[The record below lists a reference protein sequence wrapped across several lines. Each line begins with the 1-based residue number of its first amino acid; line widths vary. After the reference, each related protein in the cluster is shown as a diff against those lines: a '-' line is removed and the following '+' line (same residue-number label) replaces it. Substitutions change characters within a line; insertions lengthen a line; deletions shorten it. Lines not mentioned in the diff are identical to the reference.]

1 MKKLFI
7 GLIALALSASLFAGT
22 RTAEEAAGIA
32 ASFVNNQPALR
43 KAHKSAQSAATM
55 RLAFTCQKKASQE
68 NAFYIFNRADN
79 AGFIIVSADDC
90 TAEDVLGYSDGGAD
104 FNQENINPNLRFWLD
119 RYAEEISAIDQDP
132 EAAKQPRKAKQVTAI
147 SPLLKNSNGV
157 EITWYQEAPY
167 NNYCPVDQ
175 RDNTRS
181 LTGCVATATSAIM
194 YKWQHPAQGHGTH
207 SYTWYD
213 CKNDDCD
220 QYWTTTL
227 TSNFDTVTFDW
238 ANLLPAYEGI
248 SATAAQ
254 KKAVAS
260 LMYNVGI
267 AASMQYGGD
276 ANYGSGAWTDE
287 MGQGLV
293 NYFDYEV
300 DKFITMYSQSGYYGS
315 DPLPTEFACEFS
327 VTSSQFTTYFNADLE
342 AGRPILMGGE
352 DSDGGGHEFVCDG
365 RDADNKFH
373 INWGWEGSGN
383 GYFAITA
390 LKPTGSS
397 YNFSTN
403 IDAMIGLRPAVTL
416 PDANVDWYADGVLFD
431 QTVAANGRLSLPTD
445 TPDDCASGKVFMGW
459 TNVANYES
467 EDTAPTYAK
476 VGDLIESDATYYAV
490 YAEEETGGSAPVT
503 STLTMSD
510 YQAPDGAFGD
520 FTFAA
525 DKGSGASDPAY
536 NGTGKDARYYAGNT
550 LTISSDKDMTKIIF
564 NLSSKGLNRLAPITA
579 SVGTIATQ
587 ASGDTKVT
595 WTGNAQSVTFTVG
608 EKADYGTDGSGAA
621 GQLDFT
627 SVDITAGGG
636 TSYYDYSTECGSG
649 TPTYYTIRFF
659 NNGAQVGETQ
669 TVQKGQQPTVPSNP
683 TPACNDYTFVGWWT
697 ATLSADNTEAKSWIT
712 NFRATK
718 DQDYYAI
725 YSLTEGGGS
734 PVLTNNY
741 AKITTTDDLATGNYI
756 VVGYYNSS
764 KYYAM
769 KNDTKA
775 NYSYYIDTKEVT
787 PSSDIINTTDGSI
800 IWKLTVD
807 GSSLSFY
814 NEAASKYV
822 YLYQNDTHYNVGF
835 TTNTSDNI
843 NFTYTVSGGSWDF
856 VSTVLTGYHLESYG
870 KYSEF
875 SAHTAAGDPIY
886 LYKQQEENTGT
897 TYYSSVVSCTG
908 TAIENSEVETS
919 FMKILRNGQVLIIRD
934 GKTYNVLGQPVQ

>member
-1 MKKLFI
+1 MRKLFL
-7 GLIALALSASLFAGT
+7 GLIALVLTASLYAGT

-55 RLAFTCQKKASQE
+55 RLAYTRQKDASQE
-68 NAFYIFNRADN
+68 NAYYIFNRADN
-79 AGFIIVSADDC
+79 AGFIIVSADDR

-104 FNQENINPNLRFWLD
+104 FDINNVNPNLRFWLN
-119 RYAEEISAIDQDP
+119 RYAEEISAINQDP

-147 SPLLKNSNGV
+147 SPLLKNSNGE

-181 LTGCVATATSAIM
+181 LTGCVSTATSAIM
-194 YKWQHPAQGHGTH
+194 YKWQHPAKGHGTH
-207 SYTWYD
+207 SYTWKN
-213 CKNDDCD
+213 CKNDNCT
-220 QYWTTTL
+220 QYWTNTI

-238 ANLLPAYEGI
+238 ANLLPAYDGV
-248 SATAAQ
+248 SYTTAQA
-254 KKAVAS
+254 KAVAS
-260 LMYNVGI
+260 LMYNVGV
-267 AASMQYGGD
+267 AANMQYGGD
-276 ANYGSGAWTDE
+276 ENGGSGAWTDD
-287 MGQGLV
+287 MGYGLQ
-293 NYFDYEV
+293 NYFDYEF
-300 DKFITMYSQSGYYGS
+300 DKFITMYSENDYGTAAVS
-315 DPLPTEFACEFS
+315 PAEYS
-327 VTSSQFTTYFNADLE
+327 VTSAQFTAYFNADLE

-352 DSDGGGHEFVCDG
+352 DTNGGGHEFICDG
-365 RDADNKFH
+365 RDANNKFH
-373 INWGWEGSGN
+373 INWGWEGSSN
-383 GYFAITA
+383 GYFALTS
-390 LKPTGSS
+390 LKPNTT

-403 IDAMIGLRPAVTL
+403 LDALIGLRPAVTL

-431 QTVAANGRLSLPTD
+431 QTVATAGRLSFPTN
-445 TPDDCASGKVFMGW
+445 TPNDCASGKKFMGW
-459 TNVANYES
+459 TSVANYES

-476 VGDLIESDATYYAV
+476 VGDLIESDATFYAV
-490 YAEEETGGSAPVT
+490 YAEEEIGGSTPVT

-550 LTISSDKDMTKIIF
+550 LTISSNKDMTEIVF

-579 SVGTIATQ
+579 SVGTIAAQ

-627 SVDITAGGG
+627 SVAITAGGG

-659 NNGAQVGETQ
+659 DNGSQVGETQ
-669 TVQKGQQPTVPSNP
+669 TVQKGQQATVPANP
-683 TPACNDYTFVGWWT
+683 TPACEAYTFVGWWT
-697 ATLSADNTEAKSWIT
+697 STLDANNTEAKSWIT

-725 YSLTEGGGS
+725 YSLTEDGGET
-734 PVLTNNY
+734 VLTDNY
-741 AKITTTDDLATGNYI
+741 AKITATTDLTTGNYI
-756 VVGYYNSS
+756 VVGYKTN
-764 KYYAM
+764 YYAM
-769 KNDTKA
+769 KNAIKS
-775 NYSYYIDTKEVT
+775 SYYIDQQQVT
-787 PSSDIINTTDGSI
+787 PNSNNVITTTDGNI
-800 IWKLTVD
+800 IWKITVEED
-807 GSSLSFY
+807 SVTFY
-814 NEAASKYV
+814 NEAINKYLYV
-822 YLYQNDTHYNVGF
+822 YQSGTHYNLSLTDG
-835 TTNTSDNI
+835 TTDI
-843 NFTYTVSGGSWDF
+843 KFTYSVSSGSWDF
-856 VSTVLTGYHLESYG
+856 ISTTFTDRHMEYYG

-875 SAHTAAGDPIY
+875 TTHTAAGDPIY
-886 LYKQQEENTGT
+886 LYKQQEETSGT
-897 TYYSSVVSCTG
+897 TYYSSVLSCTG
-908 TAIENSEVETS
+908 TDVENNEVEAN

-934 GKTYNVLGQPVQ
+934 GKTYNVLGIPVQ